1 MSSSDSNAQPDPLPV
16 TIELHLHWKC
26 PHCQSV
32 NTLPLPEDLPKFVT
46 CLECKQI
53 SRTLV
58 NE

>member
-1 MSSSDSNAQPDPLPV
+1 MSPSDSNAQPDPLPV

-26 PHCQSV
+26 PHCEQINSMR
-32 NTLPLPEDLPKFVT
+32 LPDELPKFVT
-46 CLECKQI
+46 CCSCERI